1 MVCFRENLPRGRTK
15 KQKII
20 LQEAQFME
28 QYSTPLTPEQQ
39 SHNKQS
45 VTAMVLGIV
54 SLVVT
59 WFPII
64 GLVLAIVGL
73 TMSRSNRRFA
83 EAHGFKENSMNTA
96 GYVTSVVGLIAGI
109 ITILVTLLIIA
120 FGFVA
125 LAGLINYADMS
136 QIFY

>member
-1 MVCFRENLPRGRTK
+1 
-15 KQKII
+15 
-20 LQEAQFME
+20 ME
-28 QYSTPLTPEQQ
+28 QYNVTLTPEQQ
-39 SHNKQS
+39 AHNKSS

-59 WFPII
+59 WFPVV

-109 ITILVTLLIIA
+109 LSILVTILVIA
-120 FGFVA
+120 FGFA
-125 LAGLINYADMS
+125 AAAGLWNYVILPEIM
-136 QIFY
+136 

>member
-1 MVCFRENLPRGRTK
+1 
-15 KQKII
+15 
-20 LQEAQFME
+20 ME
-28 QYSTPLTPEQQ
+28 QYTAPLTPEQQ
-39 SHNKQS
+39 AHNKSS

-59 WFPII
+59 WFPVV

-109 ITILVTLLIIA
+109 LSIVVTILVIA
-120 FGFVA
+120 FGIA
-125 LAGLINYADMS
+125 AAAGIWNY
-136 QIFY
+136 IVLPEII

>member
-1 MVCFRENLPRGRTK
+1 
-15 KQKII
+15 
-20 LQEAQFME
+20 ME
-28 QYSTPLTPEQQ
+28 QYTTPLTPEQQ

-59 WFPII
+59 WFPFV

-73 TMSRSNRRFA
+73 TMSRSNRKFA

-109 ITILVTLLIIA
+109 LAIIVTVLIIL

-125 LAGLINYADMS
+125 FSSFVHMNGVPRFVY
-136 QIFY
+136 

>member
-1 MVCFRENLPRGRTK
+1 MDSYT
-15 KQKII
+15 
-20 LQEAQFME
+20 A
-28 QYSTPLTPEQQ
+28 PLTPEQQ

-54 SLVVT
+54 SLIVT

-73 TMSRSNRRFA
+73 TMSRSNRKFA

-96 GYVTSVVGLIAGI
+96 GYVTRIVGLVLGI
-109 ITILVTLLIIA
+109 LTIIVTVLVIV
-120 FGFVA
+120 FGFVVFA
-125 LAGLINYADMS
+125 NVVRVNGFPHV
-136 QIFY
+136 FY

>member
-1 MVCFRENLPRGRTK
+1 
-15 KQKII
+15 
-20 LQEAQFME
+20 ME
-28 QYSTPLTPEQQ
+28 QYTPLTPEQQ

-59 WFPII
+59 WFPFV

-73 TMSRSNRRFA
+73 TMSRSNRKFA

-96 GYVTSVVGLIAGI
+96 GYVTSIVGLIAGVITLVLTVI
-109 ITILVTLLIIA
+109 IVVASIA
-120 FGFVA
+120 A
-125 LAGLINYADMS
+125 AAGIWQYVVLPEIM
-136 QIFY
+136 

>member
-1 MVCFRENLPRGRTK
+1 
-15 KQKII
+15 
-20 LQEAQFME
+20 ME
-28 QYSTPLTPEQQ
+28 QYTAPLTPEQQ

-59 WFPII
+59 WFPFV

-73 TMSRSNRRFA
+73 TMSRSNRKFA

-109 ITILVTLLIIA
+109 LAIIVTVLVIL

-125 LAGLINYADMS
+125 FANIVRVNGMPRFVY
-136 QIFY
+136 

>member
-1 MVCFRENLPRGRTK
+1 MDSYT
-15 KQKII
+15 
-20 LQEAQFME
+20 A
-28 QYSTPLTPEQQ
+28 PLTPEEQ

-96 GYVTSVVGLIAGI
+96 GYVTSIVGLVLGI
-109 ITILVTLLIIA
+109 LTILVPILVIA

-125 LAGLINYADMS
+125 LAGVWHYADLS
-136 QIFY
+136 RIFY

>member
-1 MVCFRENLPRGRTK
+1 
-15 KQKII
+15 
-20 LQEAQFME
+20 ME
-28 QYSTPLTPEQQ
+28 QYTAPLIPEQQ
-39 SHNKQS
+39 AHNKSS

-59 WFPII
+59 WFPVV

-109 ITILVTLLIIA
+109 LSILVTILVIA
-120 FGFVA
+120 FG
-125 LAGLINYADMS
+125 LAAAAGIWNYIVLPEIM
-136 QIFY
+136 

>member
-1 MVCFRENLPRGRTK
+1 
-15 KQKII
+15 
-20 LQEAQFME
+20 ME
-28 QYSTPLTPEQQ
+28 QYTAPLNPEQQ
-39 SHNKQS
+39 AHNKSS

-59 WFPII
+59 WFPVV

-109 ITILVTLLIIA
+109 LSILVTILVIA
-120 FGFVA
+120 FG
-125 LAGLINYADMS
+125 LAAAAGIWNYIVLPEIM
-136 QIFY
+136 

>member
-1 MVCFRENLPRGRTK
+1 
-15 KQKII
+15 
-20 LQEAQFME
+20 ME
-28 QYSTPLTPEQQ
+28 QYTMPLTLEQQ

-54 SLVVT
+54 SLVVM
-59 WFPII
+59 WFPLV

-96 GYVTSVVGLIAGI
+96 GYVTSIVGLVAGI
-109 ITILVTLLIIA
+109 LTIIVTILAIAASLI
-120 FGFVA
+120 A
-125 LAGLINYADMS
+125 LAGVWHYIDLPRFFN
-136 QIFY
+136 

>member
-1 MVCFRENLPRGRTK
+1 
-15 KQKII
+15 
-20 LQEAQFME
+20 ME
-28 QYSTPLTPEQQ
+28 QYSAPLTPEQQ
-39 SHNKQS
+39 SHNKSS

-59 WFPII
+59 WFPIV
-64 GLVLAIVGL
+64 GLVLAIIGL

-109 ITILVTLLIIA
+109 LTILITILVIA
-120 FGFVA
+120 FGIFA
-125 LAGLINYADMS
+125 AAGIWRYIVMPE
-136 QIFY
+136 IM

>member
-1 MVCFRENLPRGRTK
+1 
-15 KQKII
+15 
-20 LQEAQFME
+20 ME
-28 QYSTPLTPEQQ
+28 QYTAPLTPEQQ
-39 SHNKQS
+39 AHNKSS

-59 WFPII
+59 WFPIV

-109 ITILVTLLIIA
+109 LSILVTILVIA
-120 FGFVA
+120 FG
-125 LAGLINYADMS
+125 LAAAAGIWNY
-136 QIFY
+136 IVLPEII

>member
-1 MVCFRENLPRGRTK
+1 MDSYT
-15 KQKII
+15 
-20 LQEAQFME
+20 A
-28 QYSTPLTPEQQ
+28 PLTPEQQ

-45 VTAMVLGIV
+45 ITAMVLGIV

-59 WFPII
+59 WFPVI

-96 GYVTSVVGLIAGI
+96 GYVTSLVGLILGI
-109 ITILVTLLIIA
+109 ITIVVTVLVLA
-120 FGFVA
+120 FGFVV
-125 LAGLINYADMS
+125 LAGVWQYTDMPRL
-136 QIFY
+136 FYW

>member
-1 MVCFRENLPRGRTK
+1 MDSYT
-15 KQKII
+15 
-20 LQEAQFME
+20 A
-28 QYSTPLTPEQQ
+28 PLTPEQQ

-45 VTAMVLGIV
+45 ITAMVLGIV

-59 WFPII
+59 WFPVI

-96 GYVTSVVGLIAGI
+96 GYVTSIVGLVLGI
-109 ITILVTLLIIA
+109 LTILVTILVIV
-120 FGFVA
+120 FGFVV
-125 LAGLINYADMS
+125 LANVVRVDDL
-136 QIFY
+136 QRVFY